1 MNDSGEKALSTLRH
15 TFSLKEFYEFAIEW
29 QRVTGGILKLDS
41 RTAPYGEAKLE
52 DAKERADVLATLIKD
67 GAV

>member
-1 MNDSGEKALSTLRH
+1 MTNGGEKSLSTLRH

-29 QRVTGGILKLDS
+29 QRVTGGILKRDS
-41 RTAPYGEAKLE
+41 RTAALGEAKLE